1 MKRLSKTSRAN
12 GLTYVMVVAA
22 FVILQALSA
31 GGGLSSTLQGQ
42 LVPICAYV
50 VMALSLN
57 LTVGILG
64 ELSLGH
70 AGFMSVGAFAGTVAA
85 VSLQAALPS
94 APVRLLVSM
103 IVGAGCAA
111 VAGFLI
117 GIPVLRLNGDYLA
130 IVTLAF
136 GEIIKSIVN
145 NLYIGMDGVGLHVS
159 FLKNTMTLGE
169 GGRMILN
176 GPMGIPGIQKIS
188 TFTAGFLLILVAL
201 IIIFNLVNSR
211 AGRAI
216 MAIRDNRIAAESV
229 GIGVTKYKMM
239 AFVLSA
245 ALAGAAGTLFAQG
258 QTAVIATKF
267 DFNTSIL
274 ILVFVVL
281 GGLGRMW
288 GSIIAAAALTILP
301 EALRGFAT
309 YRMLVY
315 AIVLILVM
323 LATNNPM
330 LILECSHLGI
340 DFGGLRAVDDFNLTI
355 GRTEIAGLIGPNG
368 AGKTTVFNL
377 LTKVYQPTR
386 GTILLDGMD
395 TSGKTTVQINRMGI
409 ARTFQNIRLFSNL
422 SVEDN
427 VKIGLHTQEP
437 YSMLSGI
444 LRLPNYWRQEK
455 AAHQRALELLSIF
468 DMQDL
473 AGVKAGALPYGAQRR
488 LEIVRA
494 LGTNPS
500 LLLLDEP
507 AAGMNPSETAELME
521 NIVKIR
527 DTFQIAILLIE
538 HDMSLVMGICEGIC
552 VLNFGQVIAKGTA
565 EEIQNNP
572 EVIKAYL
579 GTHKEA

>member
-1 MKRLSKTSRAN
+1 
-12 GLTYVMVVAA
+12 
-22 FVILQALSA
+22 
-31 GGGLSSTLQGQ
+31 
-42 LVPICAYV
+42 
-50 VMALSLN
+50 MA
-57 LTVGILG
+57 
-64 ELSLGH
+64 
-70 AGFMSVGAFAGTVAA
+70 
-85 VSLQAALPS
+85 
-94 APVRLLVSM
+94 
-103 IVGAGCAA
+103 
-111 VAGFLI
+111 
-117 GIPVLRLNGDYLA
+117 
-130 IVTLAF
+130 
-136 GEIIKSIVN
+136 K
-145 NLYIGMDGVGLHVS
+145 
-159 FLKNTMTLGE
+159 
-169 GGRMILN
+169 
-176 GPMGIPGIQKIS
+176 
-188 TFTAGFLLILVAL
+188 
-201 IIIFNLVNSR
+201 
-211 AGRAI
+211 
-216 MAIRDNRIAAESV
+216 
-229 GIGVTKYKMM
+229 
-239 AFVLSA
+239 
-245 ALAGAAGTLFAQG
+245 
-258 QTAVIATKF
+258 KF
-267 DFNTSIL
+267 DKPKMVPVPSH
-274 ILVFVVL
+274 
-281 GGLGRMW
+281 
-288 GSIIAAAALTILP
+288 SIIP
-301 EALRGFAT
+301 ERD
-309 YRMLVY
+309 
-315 AIVLILVM
+315 IDKS
-323 LATNNPM
+323 P
-330 LILECSHLGI
+330 ILECSHLGI

-427 VKIGLHTQEP
+427 VKIGLHNQEP

-455 AAHQRALELLSIF
+455 AAHQRALELLSVF